1 MKKTWVY
8 CDECEDKY
16 CLAEPCIHHLPD
28 GYKHD
33 IRRKAYRKKVK
44 DSLSADDTTRQKKL

>member
-16 CLAEPCIHHLPD
+16 CLAEPCIHLLPD